1 MYFCWHIVPC
11 NVKLTIARF
20 HLSLQNVLQLQQLD
34 HGAFESHRML
44 RSADYTQ
51 FSSVCEVHSAHERT
65 FQCAYHSF
73 RATAHLGATF
83 KKTELFS
90 SAPAPFAFS
99 SQVDAKVAAQCISF
113 FPFFSRSPDSYAK
126 VL

>member
-1 MYFCWHIVPC
+1 M
-11 NVKLTIARF
+11 KLT
-20 HLSLQNVLQLQQLD
+20 QNVPFLIHNFLSISVFFAPPFFFLQLD
-34 HGAFESHRML
+34 HGVFEYLTKEGTL
-44 RSADYTQ
+44 RSTDFAQ
-51 FSSVCEVHSAHERT
+51 FSSVAHERT

-73 RATAHLGATF
+73 RATAHLGATL